1 MCKRLI
7 ALLML
12 SVMLLTMLSGCELP
26 KKSINTI
33 LSEDDA
39 RAIMQSRT
47 LVTPEEP
54 PALYINGVKAV
65 YEAEKK
71 QYFFTISDDEKWE
84 MLTPTLEGY
93 TVAYQSNFEN
103 SAKADSLKANRG
115 VYLLAYNDTEY
126 LKLTV
131 MFTTLPVL
139 AMETKTLPA
148 EYVYHDADEEIDW
161 EFDEFG
167 VPIEYDPYAA
177 PPEDEDAPIGVYET
191 FTELTLLDAK
201 AQEHGYE
208 NGFTSM
214 ARAHIRGRSSRK
226 YPKNNYKIELLE
238 NKDGV
243 LKERDETLL
252 GMRLEGDWNLNGMYA
267 EPTKVRD
274 KVASDLWLAITADR
288 EAVGFSTGYRCEY
301 VEVIINSR
309 YHGLYL
315 LTERIDQKQL
325 GLKKGDYLYFSEGD
339 TGKHYT
345 QFLNLPLDDDDDT
358 VAGYSLD
365 FPKEMTDAVNEWEPF
380 GELTKTID
388 AINPENF
395 AKIAPTMIDVNSL
408 ADYEIFIQAAAA
420 RDNLIQNTFYVA
432 RQQEDGSLKF
442 EFVPWDM
449 DQTFGNRWIGDH
461 DPLLTGEDYHG
472 MRDYDMR
479 FWVSDK
485 MKLRNTGGYTDVLK
499 ARYAQL
505 RETVLDTDT
514 MIQMVKDANET
525 IVDSGAYTRNKTR
538 WPYGGYSIITDPLED
553 FIEERMQY
561 VDSLYKE

>member
-1 MCKRLI
+1 MV
-7 ALLML
+7 A
-12 SVMLLTMLSGCELP
+12 VMLAALLSGCELP
-26 KKSINTI
+26 AAGNNAI

-39 RAIMQSRT
+39 REIMQTRT

-54 PALYINGVKAV
+54 PALCINGVKAV

-71 QYFFTISDDEKWE
+71 QYFFTISKDEEWE
-84 MLTPTLEGY
+84 TLTPTLEGY
-93 TVAYQSNFEN
+93 TVAYQSNFEK

-115 VYLLAYNDTEY
+115 VYLLAYNDTDY

-139 AMETKTLPA
+139 AMQTKTLPK
-148 EYVYHDADEEIDW
+148 EYVYHDADEELDW

-177 PPEDEDAPIGVYET
+177 PPEDEDAPIGVYDT
-191 FTELTLLDAK
+191 FLELTLLDAE
-201 AQEHGYE
+201 AAEHGYE
-208 NGFTSM
+208 NGFTTM
-214 ARAHIRGRSSRK
+214 ARAHVRGRSSRA
-226 YPKNNYKIELLE
+226 YPKSNYKIELLE

-243 LKERDETLL
+243 LKECDETLL

-301 VEVIINSR
+301 VEVIINGR

-325 GLKKGDYLYFSEGD
+325 GLKDGDYMYFSEGD
-339 TGKHYT
+339 LGKT
-345 QFLNLPLDDDDDT
+345 FMQFTNLSPDDDDDT
-358 VAGYSLD
+358 VAGYSLE
-365 FPKEMTDAVNEWEPF
+365 FPKEMTDTVNEWAVF
-380 GELTKTID
+380 GELTKLVDVVTGEKFESD
-388 AINPENF
+388 AP
-395 AKIAPTMIDVNSL
+395 KMIDINSL
-408 ADYEIFIQAAAA
+408 ADYEIFVQAAAA
-420 RDNLIQNTFYVA
+420 CDNLIQNTFYPA
-432 RQQEDGSLKF
+432 RLQEDGSYKF

-449 DQTFGNRWIGDH
+449 DQTFGNRWVGDH
-461 DPLLTGEDYHG
+461 TPLLTGEDMNG
-472 MRDYDMR
+472 MREYVAH
-479 FWVSDK
+479 FWVSEK
-485 MKLRNTGGYTDVLK
+485 MNNRNTGGYTDTVK

-505 RETVLDTDT
+505 REGALSTEA
-514 MIQMVKDANET
+514 MIRMVQDANEL
-525 IVDSGAYTRNKTR
+525 IVNSGAYTRNKTR

-553 FIEERMQY
+553 FIEDHMKFI
-561 VDSLYKE
+561 DTLYK